1 MTQSDAP
8 NEGREEKTDTIEWA
22 KLKYQV
28 GEILVRKFLE
38 YNDGKFHTGLEFNP
52 ATHELT
58 EFFFDQLS
66 KEREKVQ
73 SLERWKKEEM
83 EVWGPVLDYMQ
94 DGGSGKRG
102 PIGSSISE
110 LVLQILKHH
119 YEGKERE
126 TIKEKNAWIAEERTI
141 NKELAAENRKLE
153 SELIEEREIR
163 KKLVGGAKNLLELI
177 ISENITNN
185 EVWLNEE
192 DWAKVHSCQ
201 SIIAKAS
208 ELDNNKE
215 T

>member
-1 MTQSDAP
+1 MSDAP
-8 NEGREEKTDTIEWA
+8 NEGREEKPVKALFGLEAQGHIDTIERILNEHNWSNDWIWSLIGKEIGWA
-22 KLKYQV
+22 PSTACAFYV
-28 GEILVRKFLE
+28 
-38 YNDGKFHTGLEFNP
+38 
-52 ATHELT
+52 THLR
-58 EFFFDQLS
+58 DQLS

-110 LVLQILKHH
+110 LVLRILKHH

-163 KKLVGGAKNLLELI
+163 KELVDCLKECRGIANHYGMILTTKKIELL
-177 ISENITNN
+177 
-185 EVWLNEE
+185 V
-192 DWAKVHSCQ
+192 K
-201 SIIAKAS
+201 KAS
-208 ELDNNKE
+208 ELDKNQ
-215 T
+215 